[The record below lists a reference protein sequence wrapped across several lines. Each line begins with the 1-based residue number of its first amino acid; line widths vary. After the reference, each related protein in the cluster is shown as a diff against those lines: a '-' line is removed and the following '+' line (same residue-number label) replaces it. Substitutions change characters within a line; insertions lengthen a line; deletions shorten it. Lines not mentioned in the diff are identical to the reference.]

1 MKVKLIRHTFPD
13 DTAWIIIDETV
24 PLGTEY
30 EVMGYDRDMV
40 MVDGYTGRMK
50 HVECFLLAG
59 NGDVG
64 FLPTCLFEAVDNA
77 DETGRHNKRV
87 VENEKHNPDSG

>member
-13 DTAWIIIDETV
+13 DEKWVIIDEDV

-40 MVDGYTGRMK
+40 MVDGFSGRMK
-50 HVECFLLAG
+50 HVECYLVAG

-64 FLPTCLFEAVDNA
+64 FLPTCLFEAVHEDWGHS
-77 DETGRHNKRV
+77 ERM
-87 VENEKHNPDSG
+87 VEDEKHDPNSG

>member
-13 DTAWIIIDETV
+13 DKEWIIVDETV

-30 EVMGYDRDMV
+30 EVMGYDRDMIIAN
-40 MVDGYTGRMK
+40 GYTGQMK
-50 HVECFLLAG
+50 HVECYLLAG

-64 FLPTCLFEAVDNA
+64 FLPTCLFEAVHEEYD
-77 DETGRHNKRV
+77 T
-87 VENEKHNPDSG
+87 DSRGTAN

>member
-13 DTAWIIIDETV
+13 DESWEVVDIVV

-30 EVMGYDRDMV
+30 EVVGYDRDMV
-40 MVDGYTGRMK
+40 MVDSFTGKMK
-50 HVECFLLAG
+50 TVECFLLSG

-64 FLPTCLFEAVDNA
+64 FLPTCLFEAV
-77 DETGRHNKRV
+77 G
-87 VENEKHNPDSG
+87 EN

>member
-13 DTAWIIIDETV
+13 DESWEVVDIVV

-40 MVDGYTGRMK
+40 LVDAFTGKMK
-50 HVECFLLAG
+50 TVECFLLSG

-64 FLPTCLFEAVDNA
+64 FLPTCLFEAV
-77 DETGRHNKRV
+77 G
-87 VENEKHNPDSG
+87 EN

>member
-13 DTAWIIIDETV
+13 DESWEVVDTMV
-24 PLGTEY
+24 PVGTEY

-40 MVDGYTGRMK
+40 MVDAYTGKMK
-50 HVECFLLAG
+50 TVECFLLAG

-64 FLPTCLFEAVDNA
+64 FLPTCLFEAV
-77 DETGRHNKRV
+77 G
-87 VENEKHNPDSG
+87 EN

>member
-1 MKVKLIRHTFPD
+1 MRVKLIRHTFPD
-13 DTAWIIIDETV
+13 FEDWVVVETDV
-24 PLGTEY
+24 PLGTIY

-40 MVDGYTGRMK
+40 IVDGFTGRMK

-64 FLPTCLFEAVDNA
+64 FLPTCLFEAVDNGEHGA
-77 DETGRHNKRV
+77 
-87 VENEKHNPDSG
+87 S